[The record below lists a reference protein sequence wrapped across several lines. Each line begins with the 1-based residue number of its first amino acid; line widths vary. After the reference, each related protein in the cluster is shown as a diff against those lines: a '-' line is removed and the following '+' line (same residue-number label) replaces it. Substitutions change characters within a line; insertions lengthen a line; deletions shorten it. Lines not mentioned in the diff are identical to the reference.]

1 MDKNPI
7 FAFLAGA
14 AAGAVMALLFAPDK
28 GSETRSKISRKAEEG
43 LEAAKALKES
53 LKESGNEL
61 KEDVRVRILERL
73 EALERTLEK
82 M

>member
-1 MDKNPI
+1 
-7 FAFLAGA
+7 
-14 AAGAVMALLFAPDK
+14 MALLFAPDK

-73 EALERTLEK
+73 DALERTLEK